1 MAKKKETEPTQQT
14 ESTEQTKP
22 KKSKA
27 TAELETK
34 CDELTARLEE
44 SEKKLAEQKDSY
56 LRLKADF
63 DNYRKRNA
71 KLRTDSLEDGR
82 QEVIIEMLKTADSFE
97 RALSTQTTDESFAN
111 GMKMIFSMM
120 MQSLSALGV
129 EEIDTSIPFDPNF
142 HEAVMSEES
151 GEHEAGTIITVLQ
164 KGYTL
169 NGKVI
174 RTAMVKVAK

>member
-14 ESTEQTKP
+14 GSTEQTKP
-22 KKSKA
+22 KKSK
-27 TAELETK
+27 TAELEAK
-34 CDELTARLEE
+34 AAELTAKLEE
-44 SEKKLAEQKDSY
+44 SEKKLLEQKDSY

-71 KLRTDSLEDGR
+71 KLRTDALEEGR

-97 RALSTQTTDESFAN
+97 RALSAQTTDGSFAD

-151 GEHEAGTIITVLQ
+151 EEHEAGTIITVLQ